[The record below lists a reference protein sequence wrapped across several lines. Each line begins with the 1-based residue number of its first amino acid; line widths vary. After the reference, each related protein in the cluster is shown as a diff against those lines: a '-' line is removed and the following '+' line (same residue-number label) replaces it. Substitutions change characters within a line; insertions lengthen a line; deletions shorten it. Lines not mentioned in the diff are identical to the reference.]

1 MGRFKRIT
9 TWLAAFLLAVA
20 VIAVYKTF
28 DNFNMIWLFLWQI
41 VKILYPFIAG
51 FIIAFLLYK
60 PSRWLEELFLRSKK
74 KLVRRISRPVSVA
87 IVYVVI
93 FSVLALVI
101 TFAIPSLVRGIVNFA
116 SHLPEYYQSVIDYLY
131 QLNLPGDW
139 MAKLNVEDN
148 LKQLT
153 DFIVSKINME
163 SISQY
168 AKGIASAASSVV
180 SSILAVIVSVYM
192 LLGRES
198 LLTALRMILSLF
210 IPEKRF
216 DILSRYTKRSTRIF
230 YGFLYSQGLDALV
243 MSTISAIGMA
253 ITGVPYGAALGFA
266 IGIFNIIP
274 YFGAIIACVLLILI
288 TLLSK
293 GFYMAIFFSIYI
305 LIFQQI
311 DANIIQP
318 RIVSSNI
325 GLRPIYVLFAIT
337 IGGGLFGFWGIF
349 LGVPVAAIVRMLLL
363 DYIEYRKTHDGIFKK
378 MTSIGRK
385 DKEDK

>member
-9 TWLAAFLLAVA
+9 TWLAVLLLAVA
-20 VIAVYKTF
+20 IIAVYKTF
-28 DNFNMIWLFLWQI
+28 DNFYMIWTFLWQI
-41 VKILYPFIAG
+41 VRILYPFIAG

-60 PSRWLEELFLRSKK
+60 PSRWLEEKFLRSKK
-74 KLVRRISRPVSVA
+74 KLVRRLSRPISVA

-93 FSVLALVI
+93 FSILILAI
-101 TFAIPSLVRGIVNFA
+101 TFAIPSLIRGIVDFA
-116 SHLPEYYQSVIDYLY
+116 GHLPEYYQSVIDYLY

-139 MAKLNVEDN
+139 MSRLNVEDN

-180 SSILAVIVSVYM
+180 SSVLAVIVSVYM

-198 LLTALRMILSLF
+198 LLTALRMVLGLF

-216 DILSRYTKRSTRIF
+216 AIISRYAKRSARIF

-243 MSTISAIGMA
+243 MASISAIGMA
-253 ITGVPYGAALGFA
+253 ITGVPYGVALGFA
-266 IGIFNIIP
+266 VGIFNIIP

-293 GFYMAIFFSIYI
+293 GFYMALFFAIYI
-305 LIFQQI
+305 IIFQQV
-311 DANIIQP
+311 DANVIQP

-325 GLRPIYVLFAIT
+325 GLRPIYVLFSIT
-337 IGGGLFGFWGIF
+337 IGGGLFGFWGF
-349 LGVPVAAIVRMLLL
+349 FFGVPVAAIIRMILL
-363 DYIEYRKTHDGIFKK
+363 DYIEYRKTHDGILKK
-378 MTSIGRK
+378 MASISRNDK
-385 DKEDK
+385 DEK